1 VNARLAAPARAALW
15 ALATV
20 SLAYQVPL
28 DIDLPTGASL
38 LAARVFD
45 GTYGAEGT
53 ERWTS
58 GRATLVI
65 PEPGPGRDVI
75 VELDLDGWRPAG
87 QPAPALVLRAGDV
100 SVDAVV
106 SRRDTLA
113 LATRTS
119 GVWSSDLE
127 IALESDTFRPP
138 GGDAR
143 ELGVRLRGLRLS
155 DAGTWS
161 PHRPPLRALCW
172 SALSAWLLA
181 ALLSRLGAV
190 RHILASESV
199 LLGLLALGYGWQRAW
214 AALVA
219 PLLVVILGIAWSACV
234 AWPLRAQ
241 RWWNAAHA
249 SLVALGSGRRRL
261 GAARLALAALVGSV
275 LLGAAESSVQV
286 MDLDLGSGQEA
297 ALERGLGPYEGERG
311 ITFRRARRGATLD
324 FTSLGSGQFRVT
336 LVAAAS
342 EARPT
347 FTVAELNDVEIV
359 AADGLADEW
368 RELRADVQVPSG
380 QGRGLTLTFG
390 AFAEAA
396 RVRVDRVRIER
407 AGGLPALRPLAAL
420 LCVGLLGALVLAA
433 AGASAG
439 AAFAS
444 CGALWLGLA
453 AALHAAPLTTLP
465 NATVL
470 VCIAVLGV
478 VVWIAFATS
487 TRALGLGLEIGPGVL
502 AAASL
507 GFMGWLAALTW
518 PQYRGGHFGFHSQIA
533 EEIWRGRFLIYYLP
547 YPGSMLSR
555 QAQWG
560 NVIVPHPCLYH
571 TLIAPLAALPQPWFH
586 RAEKAVLAL
595 LLCALAIIA
604 GRMATRLAGSR
615 AGTLAAAF
623 FCLSV
628 PTYQLLGLGHLMTL
642 LGVWAGA
649 LALAFVGRHAH
660 ELAQRRTFWAAVALL
675 TLAFLS
681 YTATLLFAGVI
692 VALLA
697 ASYWRRERGLAVG
710 LASVLGMAG
719 LVAFGLYYLNWT
731 LPFLTQSIPGWLH
744 GAHEAAAATADVGD
758 HADRLQR
765 LLAQPAKLT
774 YSYGHLALP
783 FIALAGLLRLG
794 PSRERRLLLLWLGV
808 LWFFSVCADP
818 FFNLLLKHHYFV
830 VVPVAVG
837 LAVWG
842 AQPLRS
848 WWQRALWLVLVADIA
863 FLGVREAI
871 AVATGGTP

>member
-20 SLAYQVPL
+20 TLAYQVPL
-28 DIDLPTGASL
+28 DIDLPTGTSL

-58 GRATLVI
+58 GRATIVV
-65 PEPGPGRDVI
+65 PEPGPGRDVRATL
-75 VELDLDGWRPAG
+75 ELDGWRPVG
-87 QPAPALVLRAGDV
+87 QPAPSLALRAG
-100 SVDAVV
+100 SARLDALV
-106 SRRDTLA
+106 SRRDKLT

-119 GVWSSDLE
+119 GLWSSDLE
-127 IALESDTFRPP
+127 IALESDTFRPA
-138 GGDAR
+138 GGDVR
-143 ELGVRLRGLRLS
+143 ELGVRLRGIHVS
-155 DAGTWS
+155 DAGPWR
-161 PHRPPLRALCW
+161 PRRPPVRALFW

-181 ALLSRLGAV
+181 ALLSRLGAARRIV
-190 RHILASESV
+190 ASECV
-199 LLGLLALGYGWQRAW
+199 LATVIAVGYGWQRPW

-219 PLLVVILGIAWSACV
+219 PLVVIVLGVAWTACV
-234 AWPLRAQ
+234 ASPLRAQ
-241 RWWNAAHA
+241 RWWNAAHETFMA
-249 SLVALGSGRRRL
+249 IGNGRRALGG
-261 GAARLALAALVGSV
+261 ARLALATVIGLV
-275 LLGAAESSVQV
+275 LLTTTERSVQV

-297 ALERGLGPYEGERG
+297 ALERGLGPYEGEGG
-311 ITFRRARRGATLD
+311 ITFRGARRGATLD
-324 FTSLGSGQFRVT
+324 FTSLGSGKFRVT

-347 FTVAELNDVEIV
+347 FTVAELNDVELV
-359 AADGLADEW
+359 AADGLSSEW
-368 RELRADVQVPSG
+368 RELRADVQIPSG

-407 AGGLPALRPLAAL
+407 IGGLPALWPMAAL
-420 LCVGLLGALVLAA
+420 VCVGLLGALVLAA
-433 AGASAG
+433 SGASAG
-439 AAFAS
+439 AAFAL
-444 CGALWLGLA
+444 CAALWLGLA
-453 AALHAAPLTTLP
+453 AAVHAAPFTTLP

-470 VCIAVLGV
+470 VGVAVLGV
-478 VVWIAFATS
+478 SVWIAFATA

-518 PQYRGGHFGFHSQIA
+518 PQYRGGHFGFHTQIA

-571 TLIAPLAALPQPWFH
+571 TLIAPLAALPQPWFQ

-604 GRMATRLAGSR
+604 GRVATRLGGSR
-615 AGTLAAAF
+615 AGTFAATF

-649 LALAFVGRHAH
+649 LALTFVGRHADG
-660 ELAQRRTFWAAVALL
+660 LVQRRTFWAAVALL
-675 TLAFLS
+675 ALAFLS
-681 YTATLLFAGVI
+681 YTATLLFAGLIMAV
-692 VALLA
+692 LA
-697 ASYWRRERGLAVG
+697 ASYWRRERRVAIG

-744 GAHEAAAATADVGD
+744 GAHEAAAATVDAGD
-758 HADRLQR
+758 RADRLQR

-783 FIALAGLLRLG
+783 FIALAGLWRLG
-794 PSRERRLLLLWLGV
+794 PSRERRVLLLWLGV

-830 VVPVAVG
+830 AVPVAVG
-837 LAVWG
+837 LALWG
-842 AQPLRS
+842 AQPMRA
-848 WWQRALWLVLVADIA
+848 WWQRGLWLVLVAGIA
-863 FLGVREAI
+863 FLGLREAI